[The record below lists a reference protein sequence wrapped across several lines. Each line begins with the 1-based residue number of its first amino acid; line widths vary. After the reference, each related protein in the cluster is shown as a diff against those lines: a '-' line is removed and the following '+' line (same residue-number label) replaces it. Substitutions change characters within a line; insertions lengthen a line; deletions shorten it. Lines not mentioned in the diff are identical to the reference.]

1 MVGADAGAADAG
13 VRVLSVS
20 HRGGPT
26 RRARVTRR
34 MGRPLRRPIDD
45 SDYVVVDLE
54 FASTEQA
61 TGFLEFLRSRGW
73 SNPAA
78 SPALIGVPRTMILDT
93 AARE

>member
-1 MVGADAGAADAG
+1 MATLHIEHPVREFGMWREAFDRFADVRRQAG
-13 VRVLSVS
+13 VRDATV
-20 HRGGPT
+20 
-26 RRARVTRR
+26 
-34 MGRPLRRPIDD
+34 RRPIDD
-45 SDYVVVDLE
+45 PAYVVVDLE

-61 TGFLEFLRSRGW
+61 TGFLEFLRSRVW